1 MLRTYRYRLY
11 PSKAQATRLAATL
24 ETTRRFYNDCLAER
38 KAAWETE
45 QRSVTKT
52 EQLRGVAVR
61 KATDPDAATVH
72 SHILQVACADLDK
85 AFRAFFRRVNAGEA
99 PGYPRFKGRNRF
111 DSFGLKEYG
120 NGFKIDGRR
129 LRLHGVGRVAVR
141 WHRELPSTPKTVRI
155 LRRAGV
161 WYAAFVCEAEG
172 RPLPASGRS
181 VGIDVGIT
189 HLIATSDGET
199 VDSPSYYRQTQRAL
213 RVVQRRVARR
223 AKGDA
228 NGITTPQSTSSSV
241 TGPDRSVGR

>member
-111 DSFGLKEYG
+111 DSLGSRNTATASRLMAVGCACMVSAELRSGGIG
-120 NGFKIDGRR
+120 NCHPRRRRCGFS
-129 LRLHGVGRVAVR
+129 VALASGTPRSSVR
-141 WHRELPSTPKTVRI
+141 PK
-155 LRRAGV
+155 G
-161 WYAAFVCEAEG
+161 G
-172 RPLPASGRS
+172 PLPASGRS